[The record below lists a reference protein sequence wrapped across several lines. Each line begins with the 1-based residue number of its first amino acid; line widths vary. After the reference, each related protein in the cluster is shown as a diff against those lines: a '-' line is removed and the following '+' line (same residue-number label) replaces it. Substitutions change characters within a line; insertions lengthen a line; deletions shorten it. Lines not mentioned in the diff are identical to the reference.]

1 MDGIVGGVPASG
13 PSGWQGGEV
22 FSEVQR
28 WNRIEAV
35 SQMKTPS
42 RDKRALKIVL
52 DACDIISAERTF
64 RIRPQR
70 PAKPNEHDESRAG
83 VQFALPLAVVFLGWS
98 TCCKRGAP
106 SEWQPC
112 EAQISKE
119 QKAGRAAEVTPSLK
133 PTTGPSWNDTTTTR
147 SAECVVVLPFAKI
160 LKVVYFKLR
169 TAYRVVL

>member
-1 MDGIVGGVPASG
+1 MWVCQAKERPEHATRGPVEAGQAEDGVSSCRRSANPNGKTERQPSG
-13 PSGWQGGEV
+13 PQRTSGNGLFRGY
-22 FSEVQR
+22 SK
-28 WNRIEAV
+28 N
-35 SQMKTPS
+35 

-119 QKAGRAAEVTPSLK
+119 QKAGRAAEVTPRQRPSK
-133 PTTGPSWNDTTTTR
+133 AHYRTTQPRHAPQS
-147 SAECVVVLPFAKI
+147 VL
-160 LKVVYFKLR
+160 
-169 TAYRVVL
+169 